1 MPWPLIRMLAAGA
14 LIALLI
20 GQAVAAVEAGS
31 TLLSILWFA
40 AIFAVAIGYALVEMR
55 ARR

>member
-1 MPWPLIRMLAAGA
+1 MVAAGA

-20 GQAVAAVEAGS
+20 GRAVAAVEAGS
-31 TLLSILWFA
+31 TLLSVLWFA
-40 AIFAVAIGYALVEMR
+40 AIFAVAIGYAVLETR